1 MSLNEFKEFEQY
13 QTFQYYY
20 NSIMNVY
27 NLLQK
32 YLLNYIEINKDYEK
46 KLINLNQKFN
56 FKNLIPNDDI
66 QLKPVFDLSYKIY
79 NLIEENIENF
89 KILNNFLENNYTSKE
104 KFLIENNQN
113 IKNFNKD
120 YLTNKDEFENKF
132 KEINK
137 SKNNFFTSITNY
149 KNFLEKNL
157 YKLKLKEEDE
167 DEKKFIKILKNS
179 EKEYENKI
187 NNFKEYENT
196 FELNCIKD
204 IENLK
209 IKLKDVLDDLKNN
222 IVDILVLLKNYYKI
236 PFFQIDDDLKKIND
250 FQISENFLN
259 EISNNFNKKNN
270 KNNKID
276 IENYSI
282 NFLDENKNKYFHAD
296 ETEKEKDNTNINE
309 LYFIMKKITKQTKY
323 INLDNYNMKEEKLKI
338 NVKYY
343 SKKILDFSNE
353 KNNISKNEFYTLLK
367 CFKYP
372 VGRKMFLKKLNK
384 FRNLGKFSLP
394 KKVFNLIGKILNKI
408 LDYSFI
414 DNDYFS
420 FKNCIILSLT
430 FYKEKDKN
438 SFLIKRI
445 SNHKIF
451 KDKQFWE
458 NYLEYIIQKE
468 IIESLKNNKKNIGM
482 LIDKD
487 QNENIKRYGKI
498 VFAQLIGFCD
508 NMIDFGFN
516 KEEIKKLIEPKIE
529 YYQMEK
535 TDVQIIYDVLNN
547 KQPYQ
552 FEFNDSENEDIF
564 SDEDNSENKKIDDN
578 KQIKEID
585 NDNNIKNKNNIINKE
600 EEQIN
605 NINNNDNLLS
615 NNKKDDEKDFDNE
628 INENNLNNIINEE
641 NNNDNLNN
649 NK

>member
-187 NNFKEYENT
+187 NNFKEYEIT
-196 FELNCIKD
+196 FELHCIKD

-259 EISNNFNKKNN
+259 EISNNFNKNN
-270 KNNKID
+270 KKNNKID

-338 NVKYY
+338 NAKYY

-547 KQPYQ
+547 KQPIQ
-552 FEFNDSENEDIF
+552 FEFNDSEYEDIF

-585 NDNNIKNKNNIINKE
+585 NDNNIKNENNIINKE

-605 NINNNDNLLS
+605 NIKNNDNLLS

-641 NNNDNLNN
+641 NNINNLNN